1 MGTFDDMNL
10 ERTELWRAPSP
21 PPAHRRALVVALIAI
36 ALIGAGAAWW
46 LRTRP
51 APSADIERM
60 ASSVAPASR
69 PPAVDTATPARTEL
83 PPLDEMDPVVS
94 RLIGEATASPLLS
107 TWLATGNLTRQ
118 LAALVEG
125 AAVGRLPLRMLTPLR
140 PSGAFSVVDR
150 SGRVTIAPASHARYD
165 AMADLIVALDPA
177 TVVRVYRLLAPRL
190 EEAHGELGEGER
202 SFDAALREGLR
213 RLSETPVSDRPLAVT
228 ARGGIYQFA
237 DPQLEALS
245 PVQKLLLRSGPANAR
260 RVQTQLA
267 AIAVALDASP
277 EATASPSP

>member
-1 MGTFDDMNL
+1 MGSFDDMNL

-21 PPAHRRALVVALIAI
+21 PSAYRRALIAAVIAI
-36 ALIGAGAAWW
+36 ALIAAGAAWW

-60 ASSVAPASR
+60 ASSVAPAAR
-69 PPAVDTATPARTEL
+69 PTAVDTAPARAEL

-94 RLIGEATASPLLS
+94 RLIGEVTASPLLS

-125 AAVGRLPLRMLTPLR
+125 AAVGRLPLRMLAPLR
-140 PSGAFSVVDR
+140 PTGAFSVVDH

-177 TVVRVYRLLAPRL
+177 TVVGVYRLLAPRL

-237 DPQLEALS
+237 DPQLEALA

-267 AIAVALDASP
+267 AIAQALGVSA
-277 EATASPSP
+277 EATASPTP